1 METYTDLTYFNL
13 FLSKRGIADAWT
25 DDQKNAALYVGA
37 NDYIDVKYD
46 FAGTIE
52 DESQTLE
59 LPTDE
64 VDVTDKVKR
73 ANCEA
78 ALLHL
83 NGKLFNTEVDIN
95 GAIKVKKSRKK
106 LDVLDKESEIEYFN
120 SGNQTYLLGHPQI
133 DALLKDYLATGAS
146 GNPSLGYSL

>member
-1 METYTDLTYFNL
+1 METYADLTYFNL
-13 FLSKRGIADAWT
+13 FLSKRGIADTWT
-25 DDQKNAALYVGA
+25 DDQKSAALYVGA

-46 FAGTIE
+46 FAGAIE
-52 DESQTLE
+52 DENQTLE

-64 VDVTDKVKR
+64 VAVTDKVKR

-95 GAIKVKKSRKK
+95 GAIKVKMTREK
-106 LDVLDKESEIEYFN
+106 LDVLEEESEIEYFN
-120 SGNQTYLLGHPQI
+120 SGNQTYLLEHPQI
-133 DALLKDYLATGAS
+133 DALLKDYLASGAS

>member
-64 VDVTDKVKR
+64 VAVTDKVKR

-83 NGKLFNTEVDIN
+83 NDKLFNAEVDIN
-95 GAIKVKKSRKK
+95 GAIKVKMTREK
-106 LDVLDKESEIEYFN
+106 LDVLEEESEFEYFN
-120 SGNQTYLLGHPQI
+120 SGSQTYLIDHPQI
-133 DALLKDYLATGAS
+133 DALLKDYLASGAS
-146 GNPSLGYSL
+146 GNPSIGYQL

>member
-1 METYTDLTYFNL
+1 METYADLTYFNL
-13 FLSKRGIADAWT
+13 FLSKRGIADTWT

-37 NDYIDVKYD
+37 NDYIDIKYE
-46 FAGTIE
+46 FAGAIE

-64 VDVTDKVKR
+64 VAVTDKVKR

-83 NGKLFNTEVDIN
+83 NGKLFNTDVDIN
-95 GAIKVKKSRKK
+95 GAIKVKMTREK
-106 LDVLDKESEIEYFN
+106 LDVLEEESEVEYFN
-120 SGNQTYLLGHPQI
+120 SGNQTYLIEHQQI
-133 DALLKDYLATGAS
+133 DALLKDYLASGAG

>member
-1 METYTDLTYFNL
+1 METYADLTYFNL
-13 FLSKRGIADAWT
+13 FLSKRGITDTWT

>member
-1 METYTDLTYFNL
+1 METYADLTYFNL
-13 FLSKRGIADAWT
+13 FLSKRGITDTWT

-46 FAGTIE
+46 FAGDIE
-52 DESQTLE
+52 DENQALE

-64 VDVTDKVKR
+64 VAVTDKVKR
-73 ANCEA
+73 ASCEA

-83 NGKLFNTEVDIN
+83 NGKLFNAEVDIN
-95 GAIKVKKSRKK
+95 GAVKVKMTREK
-106 LDVLDKESEIEYFN
+106 LDVLEEESEIEYFN
-120 SGNQTYLLGHPQI
+120 SGNQTYLIDHPQI
-133 DALLKDYLATGAS
+133 DALLKGYLASGTI